1 MSHARK
7 ATPPKKSKHRGR
19 PPGAKDRQP
28 RKNKGRRQS
37 PKQAAQ
43 SRLNGLKGGDPTLK
57 GTIADNPQM
66 QAVRIDLYAQRAESA
81 KEDLLLKQ
89 ITRQERE
96 GKLVT
101 RESVLLWQR
110 HLVASIRRVLDDLPA
125 ITSGIVGDPNQA
137 AALAATMKECS
148 RRIRERL
155 ANDPELLK
163 DIAS

>member
-37 PKQAAQ
+37 VNQAAQ

-57 GTIADNPQM
+57 GGVSSPAMD
-66 QAVRIDLYAQRAESA
+66 AVRVDLYSRRVESA
-81 KEDLLLKQ
+81 NEDLLLK
-89 ITRQERE
+89 RQARLERE
-96 GKLVT
+96 GLLVT
-101 RESVLLWQR
+101 KESVLAWQR
-110 HLVASIRRVLDDLPA
+110 HLVASIRRVCDDLPA
-125 ITSGIVGDPNQA
+125 ISAGIVGDPNQA

-163 DIAS
+163 DITS

>member
-1 MSHARK
+1 MSNAGKSR
-7 ATPPKKSKHRGR
+7 TSKKPGKRGR
-19 PPGAKDRQP
+19 KPGSKLGRPQ
-28 RKNKGRRQS
+28 RNKGRRQS
-37 PKQAAQ
+37 TKQAAQ

-81 KEDLLLKQ
+81 REDLLLKQ
-89 ITRQERE
+89 LSRQERE